1 MTTKVSGRDVSSL
14 PGYRDGRLHSIAG
27 RPLTLFTDFDVAA
40 YTRDA
45 RGRLTVAKAKVAGI
59 EGDVRDDL
67 AFLWRIDSA
76 ALSETRALLASWTG
90 NEGRI
95 TAFVA
100 TWAYERLWLAY
111 GVRDLLTAHGETLPE
126 PFERARP
133 SVRARAWYDERVLPI
148 VVPVWTALVGESVAA
163 GQMARLA
170 VQEAAM
176 QAAYRA
182 LLPRLSGE
190 AHRVLQEVVE
200 RRDQIVRF
208 FRMEA
213 SARITRSPQ
222 EARMARWHLQ
232 SRWRPF
238 RVVGVADPDED
249 RALASIFRTPE
260 DQRMLESADADLRR
274 LLKERPTPFWG
285 APSPTPGFL
294 ARKERHGV
302 RP

>member
-1 MTTKVSGRDVSSL
+1 MTTKVSGRDASSL

-45 RGRLTVAKAKVAGI
+45 RGRLGIAKAKLTGI
-59 EGDVRDDL
+59 TGDVRDDL
-67 AFLWRIDSA
+67 AFLWRIESA

-100 TWAYERLWLAY
+100 TWAYERLWLAHA
-111 GVRDLLTAHGETLPE
+111 VRDLLTANGEPLPE
-126 PFERARP
+126 PFERARLG
-133 SVRARAWYDERVLPI
+133 ARLRSWYDERVLPI
-148 VVPVWTALVGESVAA
+148 VVPVWTSLVGESVAA
-163 GQMARLA
+163 GQMARIA
-170 VQEAAM
+170 VQEATM
-176 QAAYRA
+176 QAAYRS
-182 LLPRLSGE
+182 LIPRLEGE
-190 AHRVLQEVVE
+190 AARVVQEVVD
-200 RRDQIVRF
+200 RRDEIVRF
-208 FRMEA
+208 FRLEA

-232 SRWRPF
+232 SGWRPF
-238 RVVGVADPDED
+238 RVVGVADPDEE

-260 DQRMLESADADLRR
+260 DQAAFESADADLRR
-274 LLKERPTPFWG
+274 LLMERPTPFWG
-285 APSPTPGFL
+285 AIAPTPGFL
-294 ARKERHGV
+294 SRKERRGV